1 MQSQK
6 LIRPAAFQE
15 RFTFSVDG
23 TLFLCQD
30 LTPKFFFHIPQAKD
44 GALNKVKAPG
54 ADDLRGE
61 YCLQ

>member
-30 LTPKFFFHIPQAKD
+30 LTARFSFHIPQARD
-44 GALNKVKAPG
+44 DALNNVKAPE